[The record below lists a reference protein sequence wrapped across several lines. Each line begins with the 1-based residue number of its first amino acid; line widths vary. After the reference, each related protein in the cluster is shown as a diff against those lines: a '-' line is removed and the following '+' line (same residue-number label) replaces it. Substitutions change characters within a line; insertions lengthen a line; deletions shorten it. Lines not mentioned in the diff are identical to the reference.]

1 MKEIICAGF
10 GGQGVLVAGMIII
23 YAGMGEGKQVTWFP
37 SYGAEMRGGTANC
50 TVKISEEEIASP
62 YVKQIDVLMAMNE
75 TSIDK
80 FESKLRPN
88 GVLLVNSSIVSPNRE
103 YRDDIRVIQVPAND
117 IAAQTN
123 NPKGLNIIMLGAL
136 AEATDIFEK
145 DYLKKSMNQ
154 YFADKGKKNPKNDIC
169 FDEGAS
175 YVHKEVLY
183 GYFKIIKTQSSCGCW
198 CQ

>member
-88 GVLLVNSSIVSPNRE
+88 GSSAGKQL
-103 YRDDIRVIQVPAND
+103 YRISQQRI
-117 IAAQTN
+117 
-123 NPKGLNIIMLGAL
+123 
-136 AEATDIFEK
+136 
-145 DYLKKSMNQ
+145 S
-154 YFADKGKKNPKNDIC
+154 
-169 FDEGAS
+169 
-175 YVHKEVLY
+175 
-183 GYFKIIKTQSSCGCW
+183 
-198 CQ
+198 